1 MTEITPVFSYVSL
14 PRQQKSKQ
22 KQMGPNQT
30 YSQGNKEPKEK
41 TAYGMGE
48 NTYKWCNWQ
57 GLNL

>member
-1 MTEITPVFSYVSL
+1 MGKTSYDRNYTSVFYVSL

-48 NTYKWCNWQ
+48 NTDK
-57 GLNL
+57 